1 MIKIVAA
8 KILEGYRV
16 WLRFEDGAE
25 REVDFSTQVGKG
37 VFAPWTDYE
46 FFRDA
51 AIGEQGRV
59 LTWPGELDFC
69 ADALWLQVTGKQP
82 EDLFPNLR
90 KKHPSH
96 ARGSFEQLRLLNAPL

>member
-1 MIKIVAA
+1 MRGHGIILCMIKIVAA
-8 KILEGYRV
+8 KVLDGYRV
-16 WLRFEDGAE
+16 WLRFEDGTE
-25 REVDFSTQVGKG
+25 GEVDFSTQVGKG

-69 ADALWLQVTGKQP
+69 ADALWLQVTRKQP

-96 ARGSFEQLRLLNAPL
+96 AHA

>member
-8 KILEGYRV
+8 KVLDGYHV

-25 REVDFSTQVGKG
+25 GEVDFSDQVGKG

-46 FFRDA
+46 FFRNA
-51 AIGEQGRV
+51 AIGERGRV

-69 ADALWLQVTGKQP
+69 ADALWLQVTRKPP

-96 ARGSFEQLRLLNAPL
+96 AHA